1 MATVLTIRPG
11 VSVRPGV
18 TLLGKGPVI
27 DLNPNLFPTL
37 IPVSS
42 DGYTLSQLGSPDAPA
57 TAYTILAI

>member
-37 IPVSS
+37 NWQSRRNINNNNLIP
-42 DGYTLSQLGSPDAPA
+42 LKQ
-57 TAYTILAI
+57 